1 MSSFIKG
8 VRCLAPLFKI
18 IQEREIMELKIKQ
31 REIYGLVKFYPA
43 CDISQGLVELLGQKV
58 FTIQNI
64 KKLESIGFKITKV
77 WE

>member
-1 MSSFIKG
+1 M
-8 VRCLAPLFKI
+8 
-18 IQEREIMELKIKQ
+18 EIKIKQ
-31 REIYGLVKFYPA
+31 RELYGIIKFYPA

-64 KKLESIGFKITKV
+64 EKLESIGFKITKV

>member
-1 MSSFIKG
+1 
-8 VRCLAPLFKI
+8 
-18 IQEREIMELKIKQ
+18 MEMKIKQ

-43 CDISQGLVELLGQKV
+43 CNISQGLAELLGQKV

-64 KKLESIGFKITKV
+64 AKLEAIGFKITKV